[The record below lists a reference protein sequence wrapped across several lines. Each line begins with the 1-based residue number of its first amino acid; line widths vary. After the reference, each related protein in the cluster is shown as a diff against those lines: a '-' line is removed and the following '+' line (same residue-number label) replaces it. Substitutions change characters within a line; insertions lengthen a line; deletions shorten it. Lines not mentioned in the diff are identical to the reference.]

1 MSLSQNQSILQ
12 ILTTVKPVLQ
22 RLILI
27 HADLA
32 FIKFLINCVFNVV
45 KGNVCVSNKN
55 VTSKQFRPIIET
67 ICLKKVKVSEK
78 RRLLAT
84 NQGIALVK
92 IIAPDVLLHLSRIK

>member
-1 MSLSQNQSILQ
+1 MSRSQNQSNLQ

-27 HADLA
+27 HADLS
-32 FIKFLINCVFNVV
+32 FIKFLIDCNFNVV

-55 VTSKQFRPIIET
+55 VKSKHFRQIIET
-67 ICLKKVKVSEK
+67 ICQKNVKVSEK

-92 IIAPDVLLHLSRIK
+92 IIAPDVLLHLSRMK